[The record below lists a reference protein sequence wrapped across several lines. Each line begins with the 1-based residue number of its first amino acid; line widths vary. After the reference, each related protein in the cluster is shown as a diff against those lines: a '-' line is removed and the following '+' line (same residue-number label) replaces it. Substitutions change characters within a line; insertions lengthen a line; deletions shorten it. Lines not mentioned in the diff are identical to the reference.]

1 MEMSA
6 SDKLWNCTV
15 VVLGSIFDLK
25 DAIPSWLN
33 YNDSDDPRNS
43 HDNSWA
49 LEYICSLY
57 STYLKASWFFNFLL
71 EKYNLL

>member
-15 VVLGSIFDLK
+15 VFLTWKLQFQVDSITMILM
-25 DAIPSWLN
+25 IPEILMTILEMLN
-33 YNDSDDPRNS
+33 IS
-43 HDNSWA
+43 A
-49 LEYICSLY
+49 LH
-57 STYLKASWFFNFLL
+57 TYLKASWFFNFLL

>member
-25 DAIPSWLN
+25 VAIPSWLN

-43 HDNSWA
+43 HDNSWDV
-49 LEYICSLY
+49 EYICSI
-57 STYLKASWFFNFLL
+57 YLSKRILIFQFFVG
-71 EKYNLL
+71 KI

>member
-33 YNDSDDPRNS
+33 YNDSWDV
-43 HDNSWA
+43 
-49 LEYICSLY
+49 EYICSI
-57 STYLKASWFFNFLL
+57 
-71 EKYNLL
+71 

>member
-33 YNDSDDPRNS
+33 YNDSWDV
-43 HDNSWA
+43 
-49 LEYICSLY
+49 EYICSI
-57 STYLKASWFFNFLL
+57 YLSKSILIFQFFVG
-71 EKYNLL
+71 KM

>member
-15 VVLGSIFDLK
+15 VFLTWKLQFQVDSITMILM
-25 DAIPSWLN
+25 IPEILMTILEMLN
-33 YNDSDDPRNS
+33 IS
-43 HDNSWA
+43 A
-49 LEYICSLY
+49 LY
-57 STYLKASWFFNFLL
+57 TYLKGSWFFNFLL

>member
-33 YNDSDDPRNS
+33 YNDSWDV
-43 HDNSWA
+43 
-49 LEYICSLY
+49 EYICSLY